1 MTNDTGRRIRR
12 VRSAVVGTDEL
23 SQTQKEE
30 GYMLS
35 TSNVAGRL
43 AGMRTEKRS
52 LGLTITSLMT
62 LEGRWYYFCR
72 G

>member
-12 VRSAVVGTDEL
+12 VRSPVVGMDEL

-30 GYMLS
+30 GYVLS
-35 TSNVAGRL
+35 ASNVAEGL

>member
-1 MTNDTGRRIRR
+1 M
-12 VRSAVVGTDEL
+12 RSPVVGMDEL

-30 GYMLS
+30 GYVLS
-35 TSNVAGRL
+35 ASNVAEGL